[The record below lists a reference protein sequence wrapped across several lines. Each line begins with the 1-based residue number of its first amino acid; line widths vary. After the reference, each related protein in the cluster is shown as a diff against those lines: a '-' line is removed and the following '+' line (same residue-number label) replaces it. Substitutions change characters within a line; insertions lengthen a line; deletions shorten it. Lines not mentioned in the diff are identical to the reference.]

1 MRGSP
6 LAKSPRT
13 RRTGASA
20 LALLNSLEILTH
32 VRFVA
37 GQKRELR
44 GAQQVLR
51 SMFDE
56 LRGAKAFD
64 ERAGLPVGPQKG
76 KIFECSVEI
85 RIFLASRSTSV
96 LACSRAGAPLP
107 LASHGMQSSLSGNTA
122 TPAYVRGRPS
132 WAHVSISSGDEGV
145 FDGQAPCREALS
157 LRSCG
162 RSTPLALLI

>member
-1 MRGSP
+1 MRGS
-6 LAKSPRT
+6 
-13 RRTGASA
+13 
-20 LALLNSLEILTH
+20 SLEILTH

-51 SMFDE
+51 SMFDG

-64 ERAGLPVGPQKG
+64 ERAGFPVGPQKG
-76 KIFECSVEI
+76 KIFECGVEI
-85 RIFLASRSTSV
+85 RIFL
-96 LACSRAGAPLP
+96 LLAPLQFW
-107 LASHGMQSSLSGNTA
+107 LAHGPALPFSSL
-122 TPAYVRGRPS
+122 PLGRSLALPQYS
-132 WAHVSISSGDEGV
+132 DTCIFSRPTFMGSCIHKFGDEGV

-162 RSTPLALLI
+162 RSMSLALLI